1 MAEYDS
7 AEQNNL
13 PATLKE
19 MAKTGPKNGLL
30 PITPEKLRDRYVK
43 ELKSLA
49 SALVE
54 VAEEME
60 EAGIKKLPVMNQP
73 TANNGLEFVE
83 RLVSSCKT
91 NLAKAK
97 RDIEASELNKLT

>member
-1 MAEYDS
+1 
-7 AEQNNL
+7 
-13 PATLKE
+13 
-19 MAKTGPKNGLL
+19 MAKSGLL
-30 PITPEKLRDRYVK
+30 PITPKKLRERYVR

-49 SALVE
+49 AALNE

-60 EAGIKKLPVMNQP
+60 EAGIAKLPVMNQP
-73 TANNGLEFVE
+73 TANDGLEFVE

-97 RDIEASELNKLT
+97 RDIEKKELNGAS